1 MAKRR
6 EVEWEG
12 GGGGAGIGRESRRV
26 YSTRTRHMYV
36 RINGNGIPSG
46 K

>member
-6 EVEWEG
+6 EVEWED
-12 GGGGAGIGRESRRV
+12 GGAGIGRESRRV
-26 YSTRTRHMYV
+26 YSTRTLHMYI